1 MEQYSAAKLKHRA
14 RRTTSV
20 RLQNLERL
28 EHAIREFGFRDRTH
42 FFQMC
47 ADALIRVHDESQ
59 HLDWPPRFATRK
71 ETEKG

>member
-1 MEQYSAAKLKHRA
+1 MEPYSAAKLTHRA
-14 RRTTSV
+14 KRTISV

-28 EHAIREFGFRDRTH
+28 EPAIREFGFRDRTH

-47 ADALIRVHDESQ
+47 ADALVRAHTESER
-59 HLDWPPRFATRK
+59 LDWPPRFATRK